1 MSTELMAAS
10 HQWATRPA
18 DQRFWTLK
26 EMYLEAFAQHN
37 ESQDTT
43 VRIDRL
49 GVTVKGDDIL
59 LHTPHNGDMNFTHW
73 SFGQFCRNIGAPAD
87 YLRGLTETPD
97 LVQRNIEAS
106 LRKTAKIQEVVKN
119 PNFQLY
125 HNTESRDALAIT
137 RKYHRMPNYKV
148 IQKLMNLDGNWRP
161 SPAMALD
168 PNSPTARPATAE
180 DIAVATNVQLGQMI
194 DKAGLYM
201 SPEDCF
207 IFLVNPDNRIS
218 DGSDGGL
225 SRGFFA
231 TNSEVG
237 KRGFKLTTFLY
248 RYICQNHIVW
258 GAEDVDV
265 FSRKHVGDNT
275 QTDIFAGIDAA
286 LAKYQTR
293 AASADEKIITAAKKE
308 IWTGFDDLADDLAEM
323 GWAGFGKGKIKDA
336 FLLAEKHA
344 DTDGSPRSVWGMANG
359 VTRLSQITSYA
370 DQRANLDAAA
380 GKMLKQFVSVD

>member
-26 EMYLEAFAQHN
+26 EMYLEAFAQHA

-49 GVTVKGDDIL
+49 GVTVRGEDIL
-59 LHTPHNGDMNFTHW
+59 LHTPHNGDLNFTHW

-87 YLRGLTETPD
+87 YLRGMTDHPD

-106 LRKTAKIQEVVKN
+106 LAKTAKTQEMVKN

-125 HNTESRDALAIT
+125 HNTESSDALAIT
-137 RKYHRMPNYKV
+137 RKYHRMPNYK
-148 IQKLMNLDGNWRP
+148 IIKHLMNLQGNWRP
-161 SPAMALD
+161 SPAMATD

-180 DIAVATNVQLGQMI
+180 DIAVATNVQLGQKI